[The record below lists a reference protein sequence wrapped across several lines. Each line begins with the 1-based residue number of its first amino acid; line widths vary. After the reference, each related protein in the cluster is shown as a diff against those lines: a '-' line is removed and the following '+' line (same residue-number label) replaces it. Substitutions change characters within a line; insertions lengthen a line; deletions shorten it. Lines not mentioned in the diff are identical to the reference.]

1 MTLFHFTGSA
11 FRDDKNPKIQVPLLT
26 TEGVI
31 SASCAGLQVAWKSVS
46 AVISA

>member
-11 FRDDKNPKIQVPLLT
+11 FRDGKNPKVQAPLLT

-31 SASCAGLQVAWKSVS
+31 SASCAGLQVTGKSASV
-46 AVISA
+46 VISA

>member
-11 FRDDKNPKIQVPLLT
+11 FRDDKNPKVQAPLLT

-31 SASCAGLQVAWKSVS
+31 SASCAGLQVTGKSVA